1 MHEISIM
8 QALFQQVE
16 GLAGQYGSRRIRRI
30 VVEVG
35 EISNLVPELFQQA
48 FEAFRQVKPLLEQA
62 QLEIRK
68 IELQMVCRECGQ
80 QFQPLHRHFRCL
92 GCGSL
97 KVESTQGEE
106 LLLRDVELEVQ
117 EGVHCG

>member
-8 QALFQQVE
+8 QALFEQVE
-16 GLAGQYGSRRIRRI
+16 GLAGQYDSRRIRRI

-35 EISNLVPELFQQA
+35 EISNLVPELLQEA
-48 FEAFRQVKPLLEQA
+48 FKAFRQVEPLLEEA
-62 QLEIRK
+62 HLEIRK
-68 IELQMVCRECGQ
+68 
-80 QFQPLHRHFRCL
+80 
-92 GCGSL
+92 
-97 KVESTQGEE
+97 TQGEE

>member
-16 GLAGQYGSRRIRRI
+16 GLAGQYGSRRIRHV

-35 EISNLVPELFQQA
+35 ELSNLVPELLQEA
-48 FEAFRQVKPLLEQA
+48 FKAFRQVEPLLEKA

-68 IELQMVCRECGQ
+68 
-80 QFQPLHRHFRCL
+80 
-92 GCGSL
+92 
-97 KVESTQGEE
+97 TQGEE

>member
-16 GLAGQYGSRRIRRI
+16 GLAGQYGSHRIRHI

-35 EISNLVPELFQQA
+35 EISNLVPELLQQA
-48 FEAFRQVKPLLEQA
+48 FEAFQLVEPLLEEA

-68 IELQMVCRECGQ
+68 T
-80 QFQPLHRHFRCL
+80 P
-92 GCGSL
+92 
-97 KVESTQGEE
+97 GEE

>member
-8 QALFQQVE
+8 QALFEQVE
-16 GLAGQYGSRRIRRI
+16 GLAGQYDSRRVRHI

-35 EISNLVPELFQQA
+35 ELSNLVPELFQEA
-48 FEAFRQVKPLLEQA
+48 FKAFRQVEPLLEKA

-68 IELQMVCRECGQ
+68 
-80 QFQPLHRHFRCL
+80 
-92 GCGSL
+92 
-97 KVESTQGEE
+97 TQGEE
-106 LLLRDVELEVQ
+106 LLLRDVELEVP